1 MASASPQ
8 ALFLY
13 TIAAAALLIPGPTVL
28 AQLTPDFYTSICPQA
43 LPTIRRVV
51 NQAINDEPRMGASLL
66 RMHFH
71 DCFVNGCDGSILLDD
86 TSNFTGERTAGP
98 NFNSVRG
105 YDVVDKIK
113 TELDRICRRSVVSCA
128 DILAVAARDSVS
140 ILGGPSF
147 TYSVLL
153 GRRDAT
159 TASLNAANSNLPAPF
174 FSFPQLLSSFQAHGL
189 DLTDLVALS
198 GGHTIGLA
206 RCTTFR
212 TRIYNDTNI
221 QTNLAASLQRAC
233 PPTGGDNNLQPMDR
247 TPAGFDTQYFD
258 ALLRN
263 RGLLHSDQELFGGG
277 SAASDALV
285 RLYSTSPQRFAA
297 DFAAAMVKM
306 GNMQPLTGTNGEIR
320 SDCRKIN

>member
-43 LPTIRRVV
+43 LPTIRRIV

-86 TSNFTGERTAGP
+86 TSNFTGEKTAGP

-113 TELDRICRRSVVSCA
+113 TELDKICRRSIVSCA

-140 ILGGPSF
+140 IVSIYPLSH
-147 TYSVLL
+147 VL
-153 GRRDAT
+153 
-159 TASLNAANSNLPAPF
+159 
-174 FSFPQLLSSFQAHGL
+174 
-189 DLTDLVALS
+189 
-198 GGHTIGLA
+198 TIP
-206 RCTTFR
+206 
-212 TRIYNDTNI
+212 IY
-221 QTNLAASLQRAC
+221 
-233 PPTGGDNNLQPMDR
+233 
-247 TPAGFDTQYFD
+247 
-258 ALLRN
+258 
-263 RGLLHSDQELFGGG
+263 
-277 SAASDALV
+277 
-285 RLYSTSPQRFAA
+285 
-297 DFAAAMVKM
+297 
-306 GNMQPLTGTNGEIR
+306 
-320 SDCRKIN
+320 

>member
-43 LPTIRRVV
+43 LPTIRRIV

-71 DCFVNGCDGSILLDD
+71 DCFVNVCDD
-86 TSNFTGERTAGP
+86 TSNFTGEKTAGP

-113 TELDRICRRSVVSCA
+113 TELDKICRRSIVSCA

-159 TASLNAANSNLPAPF
+159 TASLNAANNNLPAPF
-174 FSFPQLLSSFQAHGL
+174 FSFPQLLASFQAHGL
-189 DLTDLVALS
+189 DLTALVALS

-212 TRIYNDTNI
+212 NRIFNDTNI

-233 PPTGGDNNLQPMDR
+233 PPTGGDDNLQPMDR

-306 GNMQPLTGTNGEIR
+306 GNMQPLTGTNGEIE